1 MAHIT
6 PQLLEI
12 LRCPVTGSTLTQD
25 GDALVATTLD
35 EHGGTPRYSLHE
47 GIPIML
53 GPAPAEDA
61 SKTAE
66 VN

>member
-25 GDALVATTLD
+25 GDALVASRAD
-35 EHGGTPRYSLHE
+35 EHGSTARYSLHE
-47 GIPIML
+47 GIPVML
-53 GPAPAEDA
+53 APAEA
-61 SKTAE
+61 ISRTPE
-66 VN
+66 GN

>member
-25 GDALVATTLD
+25 GDALVATALD
-35 EHGGTPRYSLHE
+35 EHGSTPRYAVHE
-47 GIPIML
+47 GIPVML
-53 GPAPAEDA
+53 GPSPAEGI
-61 SKTAE
+61 SRTPE

>member
-12 LRCPVTGSTLTQD
+12 LRCPVTGSTLNQE
-25 GDALVATTLD
+25 GDELVASTAD
-35 EHGGTPRYSLHE
+35 EHGGIPRYSLYE
-47 GIPIML
+47 GIPVML
-53 GPAPAEDA
+53 APAPAEVT
-61 SKTAE
+61 SRTPE

>member
-25 GDALVATTLD
+25 GDALVASGED
-35 EHGGTPRYSLHE
+35 DRGSTPRSCRRLRQ
-47 GIPIML
+47 GW
-53 GPAPAEDA
+53 GPA
-61 SKTAE
+61 
-66 VN
+66 

>member
-25 GDALVATTLD
+25 GDALVASGED
-35 EHGGTPRYSLHE
+35 DRGSTPRYRLHE

-53 GPAPAEDA
+53 GPTPAEDA
-61 SKTAE
+61 GKTAGAE
-66 VN
+66 